1 MPRSSLIRTGLI
13 ALIAPICCL
22 PAGQAQALTF
32 TRDPAFDGW
41 TMVGSTDQG
50 TPTMG
55 GWSSGSTTTNFDV
68 YRTSFV
74 LSGADIVTAP
84 ASGTPRGDAFLLGN
98 SSGVCPTGATCNAG
112 TSWLANDKI
121 VGLGVKM
128 RSQLSGAPNS
138 NFFFVSVQPSAKDD
152 FKWSYGTK
160 STTVGQD
167 SFNAGGGQ
175 NGASQGSFRNQFRH

>member
-1 MPRSSLIRTGLI
+1 MSRSSLIRTGLI
-13 ALIAPICCL
+13 ALIAPICWL

-55 GWSSGSTTTNFDV
+55 GWSNGSTTTNFDV

-98 SSGVCPTGATCNAG
+98 SSGACPTGATCNAG
-112 TSWLANDKI
+112 TSWSAGDNI

-128 RSQLSGAPNS
+128 RSPQRSSAS
-138 NFFFVSVQPSAKDD
+138 NPFFFVGIQP
-152 FKWSYGTK
+152 
-160 STTVGQD
+160 
-167 SFNAGGGQ
+167 NALPGYQ
-175 NGASQGSFRNQFRH
+175 